1 MLNFGGVWVVLYG
14 SQALA
19 IKAEKD
25 CRDVGLSGNESII
38 ATFFVLI
45 IITSVI
51 RKCKICSVV
60 SAKYSYSRRTGY
72 VTVSYTHLTLPT
84 KRIV

>member
-1 MLNFGGVWVVLYG
+1 MLNFGGMWVVLYG

-25 CRDVGLSGNESII
+25 CRDVGLSGSESLV

-60 SAKYSYSRRTGY
+60 TAKYSYSRRIGY
-72 VTVSYTHLTLPT
+72 ATNYTT
-84 KRIV
+84 KLFLVICPMH